1 MNRRDFLETMGVAGP
16 AGDLAGN
23 AGSAGSPA
31 KGLTRERYRGV
42 FAYPP
47 TPFSADL
54 SLDREALR
62 SNIRKLVRL
71 GVDGIVLAGSTGEF
85 YTLTDAEHRRIAE
98 ILAEETRPHGVV
110 SVIGAQG
117 LNPKEVI
124 DRGRAAMEAGCE
136 AVLAMQPFY
145 HTLKRR
151 ELLVFWEQFSKA
163 CPDVGII
170 IYHFDWVRQE
180 YTAEIFRELA
190 RLPNIVGSKEAHF
203 NFRNWLSLQSASPLV
218 HMSATD
224 AGWLVEMYRLGGP
237 GVGSVSLTLMPHLEQ
252 KTLKLC
258 GEGRYEEAERVW
270 ALFTEVVG
278 RLRAGS
284 GRPYLAPPEL
294 MGWDDYSAAARGKAL
309 TDAFGFITAGPPRPP
324 AIPVPMD
331 LQKRLIDYLLARYPE
346 AIPPANFL
354 DSIPPGSRLWP
365 RPKKA

>member
-1 MNRRDFLETMGVAGP
+1 MNRRSFLGTISAAAPAAGMA
-16 AGDLAGN
+16 AGERA
-23 AGSAGSPA
+23 SIPPR
-31 KGLTRERYRGV
+31 KGLTKERYRGV

-47 TPFSADL
+47 TPFADDL
-54 SLDREALR
+54 SLDEQALR

-117 LNPKEVI
+117 LNPTEVI
-124 DRGRAAMEAGCE
+124 ERGRAAMEAGCE

-145 HTLKRR
+145 YTLKKP
-151 ELLVFWEQFSKA
+151 ELMAFWNQFSKA
-163 CPDVGII
+163 CPDIGIL

-180 YTAEIFRELA
+180 YTAEIYRELA

-203 NFRNWLSLQSASPLV
+203 NFRAWRALQGAPPLV

-224 AGWLVEMYRLGGP
+224 AGWLVEMYRLGAP

-278 RLRAGS
+278 RLRSGA
-284 GRPYLAPPEL
+284 GRPYLAPVEL
-294 MGWDDYSAAARGKAL
+294 KGWDDYGGAARGKAL
-309 TDAFGFITAGPPRPP
+309 ADVFGFIKAGPPRPP
-324 AIPVPMD
+324 SIPVPAD
-331 LQKRLIDYLLARYPE
+331 LQKRLKDYLLAHYPE
-346 AIPPANFL
+346 AMPPANFL
-354 DSIPPGSRLWP
+354 DSIPPGTKLWP
-365 RPKKA
+365 RKQPA